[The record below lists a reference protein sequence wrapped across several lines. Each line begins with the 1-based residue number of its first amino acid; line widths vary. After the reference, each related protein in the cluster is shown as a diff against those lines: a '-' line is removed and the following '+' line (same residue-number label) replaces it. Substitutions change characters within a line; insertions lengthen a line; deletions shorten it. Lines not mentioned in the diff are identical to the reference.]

1 MKKLCALLVVC
12 LCAATAM
19 FAQITNVA
27 LLTHNDEVKS
37 FYGVS
42 AFVSAMAEA
51 DNGDYITLS
60 SGRFTAPT
68 ITKAVTIRGAG
79 MWNDDTD
86 PLHIISQTI
95 VDGHLIFDIPEE
107 VTQAQSMEG
116 VFFAESVGFQTMLHN
131 ASFVK
136 CEFNKGWD
144 GTTTSTVPKF
154 KDVTFLNCVIRNN
167 EAITGNSIKGGDI
180 LFVNSIIDYLN
191 CYNDVTSTYI
201 FNCFL
206 YGNLS
211 NLNNCMIYNS
221 VLSSSMY
228 LSAAVYLPSSATAY
242 NCVAGYYSSSTNST
256 NQSYFS
262 ICHGSG
268 NTVISATDGGIVSIL
283 NGDTDTYYDLTDEAA
298 AKYLGT
304 DHTQVGLY
312 GGVNPFS
319 AIPNYPRIKK
329 FIVASKPT
337 ADGKLDVDI
346 EVSTVGTQETQNE
359 N

>member
-19 FAQITNVA
+19 FAQNTNVA

-95 VDGHLIFDIPEE
+95 VDGHLILDIPEE

-131 ASFVK
+131 ASFIK

-144 GTTTSTVPKF
+144 GTTTSTFAKF

-167 EAITGNSIKGGDI
+167 GGNYISKGGDI
-180 LFVNSIIDYLN
+180 LFVNSYINNLN
-191 CYNDVTSTYI
+191 CNNDVTSTNI

-211 NLNNCMIYNS
+211 YLNNCMIYNS
-221 VLSSSMY
+221 VLSSGMNL
-228 LSAAVYLPSSATAY
+228 LSDVYLPGSATAY
-242 NCVAGYYSSSTNST
+242 NCVAGYYSSSTSSNS
-256 NQSYFS
+256 QSYFS

-268 NTVISATDGGIVSIL
+268 NTVISATDGGIASIL

-304 DHTQVGLY
+304 DGTQVGLY

-329 FIVASKPT
+329 FTVASKPT